1 MKMTGEGEV
10 SSMHLDS
17 SFRLKLRMSKGRGQ
31 EVSLFEGAPKLDGAH
46 RIVDEQ
52 DVNKVKMESS
62 AVCRLRPKSG
72 FGRVDASNPFYRS
85 FITKNLYK
93 GRF

>member
-31 EVSLFEGAPKLDGAH
+31 EVSLFEGAP
-46 RIVDEQ
+46 
-52 DVNKVKMESS
+52 
-62 AVCRLRPKSG
+62 
-72 FGRVDASNPFYRS
+72 
-85 FITKNLYK
+85 
-93 GRF
+93 